1 MDGLIIPEVDK
12 VKISYLITTLNTLAN
27 SANPREAITNINLCK
42 EGLACY
48 ERSPLI
54 LHIGQIICDYY
65 LNFYRNNPI

>member
-1 MDGLIIPEVDK
+1 MDGLIISDVDK
-12 VKISYLITTLNTLAN
+12 LKIFHLFSTLNTLAN
-27 SANPREAITNINLCK
+27 SRNPREAITNINLCK

-65 LNFYRNNPI
+65 LNFYRNYPI